1 MCSNAS
7 ESVPAPDPR
16 AIARS
21 MFSFGIEY
29 ERAFSIAFCRARLP
43 AGSGPPSRAAT
54 MIARASFEKSLPR
67 FASAAPF
74 LCLIDD
80 HLLCPDMRLFLDELQ
95 KAFMDPRVVGQ
106 LRVERG
112 DDEPTFPKQH
122 RLAVQLGY
130 YLDMR
135 PRFEHARCANEHA
148 AERLAVIREREV
160 GLEARYLTPVRVP
173 VDLQVDGVE
182 VVSVEHD
189 HPGAGSEDRTCELA
203 HGLVE
208 PVKAHQPHER
218 RRFAAGNHQPVEPVK
233 LLWLADFDHIRPEPP
248 QHRRVL
254 AKVALQGQDADCWGL
269 EHAVIVGSGSRWPAK
284 RERSRSPSRS
294 WRSSPT

>member
-1 MCSNAS
+1 MTVSKLAPS
-7 ESVPAPDPR
+7 ESAPEPR

-21 MFSFGIEY
+21 MLSFGMEY
-29 ERAFSIAFCRARLP
+29 ERAFSIAFCSARLP
-43 AGSGPPSRAAT
+43 AGSGPPSFSAT
-54 MIARASFEKSLPR
+54 MIARERFEKSLPR

-80 HLLCPDMRLFLDELQ
+80 HLLCPDMRFFLDELQ
-95 KAFMDPRVVGQ
+95 KAFVDPRVVGQ

-122 RLAVQLGY
+122 RLAVQL
-130 YLDMR
+130 
-135 PRFEHARCANEHA
+135 
-148 AERLAVIREREV
+148 
-160 GLEARYLTPVRVP
+160 
-173 VDLQVDGVE
+173 DGVE

-218 RRFAAGNHQPVEPVK
+218 RRFAAGNHQPVEPVQ